1 MYPNLLVSINT
12 YSQSFHVQIPSRCSF
27 SFPFPPI
34 YYMMDVIQAN
44 SMLQMDIEKKKKKSQ
59 SHPLPPQDT
68 QSYWLP
74 NGFLVSLKKA
84 LMDTLLGSH
93 WHFRW
98 VIPNTFCRLWHSTS
112 LNGREKT
119 HSFLLFLFFS
129 LPDSS
134 SNHLSLCS
142 LPSLKRNREGEG
154 RREGGSEK
162 EGR

>member
-1 MYPNLLVSINT
+1 MYRYLPDAHFLFL
-12 YSQSFHVQIPSRCSF
+12 
-27 SFPFPPI
+27 FPPSI
-34 YYMMDVIQAN
+34 TWWMSYRLTACCRWT
-44 SMLQMDIEKKKKKSQ
+44 LKKKKKKSQ